1 MTDKDIEEQAW
12 LRDPL
17 GNASVEGSAP
27 DATAPPPET
36 PTATAPQP
44 IAFEFRGNGKEY
56 FKIWI
61 VNLALTIATAGIYSP
76 WAKVRNLRYFYGN
89 TYLDGSAFEFLGSP
103 IAILKGRIIAV
114 LAFGCYWI
122 TANFYPFANL
132 FLLPIFALLFPWVF
146 VKTLTFRSRN
156 SAYRNL
162 TFSYYGGY
170 RQIAAAYLGL
180 PLLMVGA
187 MAAAYMMSGIP
198 MHLPGGVP
206 AQLSPAVGA
215 KAGILFSVA
224 VLGISL
230 LFPYYY
236 FLQKRV
242 FAEPRN
248 FGDSPFVFAA
258 GPRDFYRLMF
268 KLSLL
273 SILAVVAVLAVMGV
287 AGVFNK
293 GKAAVAP
300 HGMLY
305 VSIISIFGFGLF
317 QLLLF
322 VAFKTWT
329 RNLVLSAVRIG
340 EAQVESRLRVLDVFF
355 LYLSNIIAVICTL
368 GLLIPWAKVRLARYQ
383 LGKTSLMSPEG
394 TENFT
399 GSPGASASAVG
410 EELAD
415 FFDLDLA
422 I

>member
-1 MTDKDIEEQAW
+1 MTDKDEESQAW
-12 LRDPL
+12 LSNPL
-17 GNASVEGSAP
+17 DNAGVEGGTP
-27 DATAPPPET
+27 DTTAPLPEK
-36 PTATAPQP
+36 PSATAPQP

-61 VNLALTIATAGIYSP
+61 VNLALTIATVGIYSP

-89 TYLDGSAFEFLGSP
+89 TYLDGSSFEFLGSP
-103 IAILKGRIIAV
+103 VAILKGRIIAV
-114 LAFGCYWI
+114 LAFGAYWVA
-122 TANFYPFANL
+122 ANFYPFANL
-132 FLLPIFALLFPWVF
+132 FLIPIFALLFPWVF

-162 TFSYYGGY
+162 TFSYYGSY
-170 RQIAAAYLGL
+170 RQIAVAYLGL
-180 PLLMVGA
+180 PLLIVGA
-187 MAAAYMMSGIP
+187 MAAAFMVSGLPIQMPGNVP
-198 MHLPGGVP
+198 M
-206 AQLSPAVGA
+206 QLSPAVGA
-215 KAGILFSVA
+215 TAGIVFAVA
-224 VLGISL
+224 VLGVSL
-230 LFPYYY
+230 LFPYFY

-248 FGDSPFVFAA
+248 FGDTPFVFAA
-258 GPRDFYRLMF
+258 GPRDFYRLVF

-273 SILAVVAVLAVMGV
+273 SILAVVAVLAAMGV
-287 AGVFNK
+287 AGVFTK
-293 GKAAVAP
+293 GKAAAAS

-305 VSIISIFGFGLF
+305 VSILSIFGFGLF

-340 EAQVESRLRVLDVFF
+340 EAQVTSRLRVLDVFF
-355 LYLSNIIAVICTL
+355 LYFTNIIAVICTL

-383 LGKTSLMSPEG
+383 MGKTSLTSPEG
-394 TENFT
+394 TENFS